1 MTENSK
7 LHRFFTVEYKGTIY
21 YRFDTYGP
29 EYTVWMKV
37 DKADQVDNVDVY
49 NFLEMVYENVDLD
62 IIKECRQTG
71 KTRTTTKN
79 LLEKAY
85 YEQMTN
91 EIDISTV
98 GQHAKVLIEG
108 DTVTIMGEKYKRVE
122 EPEVLKTLYDAL
134 QLPYFTNGYHFNEG
148 QKDWICKVVEE
159 WLSQFHPDDMS
170 FENLS
175 YSNAFFDALDLVRK
189 TLR

>member
-1 MTENSK
+1 MTENPK
-7 LHRFFTVEYKGTIY
+7 LHRFFTVDYKGTIY

-71 KTRTTTKN
+71 RTRTTTKK

-85 YEQMTN
+85 YEQMTK

-148 QKDWICKVVEE
+148 QKDWICDIVKE

>member
-71 KTRTTTKN
+71 RTRTTTKN

-85 YEQMTN
+85 YEQMTK
-91 EIDISTV
+91 EIDIS
-98 GQHAKVLIEG
+98 KVLIEG
-108 DTVTIMGEKYKRVE
+108 DQVTIMGVKYQRIIEPQSFYDKLYGLLKPNLDERVD
-122 EPEVLKTLYDAL
+122 T
-134 QLPYFTNGYHFNEG
+134 
-148 QKDWICKVVEE
+148 
-159 WLSQFHPDDMS
+159 DDITIRV
-170 FENLS
+170 
-175 YSNAFFDALDLVRK
+175 LDLIRENIPVPHQGVGLPEYSVGYNEA
-189 TLR
+189 LRRVNERWFE